1 MTKKLNLIKRVILFF
16 IGMSIIQ
23 IGVALFLKT
32 NIGSDPFT
40 LFTQGLAFSLKKTPG
55 NANMIILFILF
66 CIILLVERK
75 RIKIG
80 TIICLVGVGP
90 IIDLGVK
97 AVSFF
102 PIASLNIGIKLL
114 LVILGCVLIAIGFSI
129 LSASNLGVAP
139 NDIIPFIVKDK
150 TNLQYRWIRMALDI
164 SFVIMGFAFG
174 GIFGIGTIISALLT
188 GPCIQFCLPYGE
200 KIVNSIIKDQVE
212 DEDEEEE
219 QASLRA

>member
-1 MTKKLNLIKRVILFF
+1 
-16 IGMSIIQ
+16 MSIIQ

-55 NANMIILFILF
+55 NANMIILFVLF
-66 CIILLVERK
+66 CIILIVERK

-114 LVILGCVLIAIGFSI
+114 LVIFGCVLIAIGFSI

-188 GPCIQFCLPYGE
+188 GPCIQFFLPYGE
-200 KIVNSIIKDQVE
+200 KFVNSIVKDQVE
-212 DEDEEEE
+212 NEEEE
-219 QASLRA
+219 QVSLRA

>member
-1 MTKKLNLIKRVILFF
+1 MTEKLNLIKRLFLFF

-40 LFTQGLAFSLKKTPG
+40 LFNQGLAFLLKRTPG
-55 NANMIILFILF
+55 NANMIILFVLF
-66 CIILLVERK
+66 CIILLVERT

-80 TIICLVGVGP
+80 AIICVVGVGP

-102 PIASLNIGIKLL
+102 PIASLNIVVKIL
-114 LVILGCVLIAIGFSI
+114 LVVFGCILIAIGFSI
-129 LSASNLGVAP
+129 LSATNLGVAP
-139 NDIIPFIVKDK
+139 NDIIPFIIKDK
-150 TNLQYRWIRMALDI
+150 TKLEYRWIRMALDV
-164 SFVIMGFAFG
+164 SFLIIGFTLG

-200 KIVNSIIKDQVE
+200 KFVNAIVKNQAEEV
-212 DEDEEEE
+212 EEEE
-219 QASLRA
+219 ENISLGA